1 METLTTLTAKKTFIK
16 DNLDKLSDESRPTL
30 SQINAFKAED
40 LETVDKLVEEINSF
54 VPETEEDNS
63 ETNKPVD
70 KDNTLKYETLLTED
84 GAEVEVVWL
93 PYRKYG
99 LRNGKVNYQ
108 FNFGVDKIITL
119 QNNLLK
125 PFRKVM
131 NEGDLF
137 PIKVLTIKPVPG
149 DYGYSKQLFSGQIA
163 EFACELLQE
172 ARIALI
178 EEEEERADMTKEA
191 RELADAFV
199 AKEQAKA
206 YLAKKGIKMV

>member
-1 METLTTLTAKKTFIK
+1 MKTLTDKKAFIK
-16 DNLDKLSDESRPTL
+16 DNLDKLSNETRPTL

-40 LETVDKLVEEINSF
+40 TELVDTLVEEINSF
-54 VPETEEDNS
+54 VPETEDDS
-63 ETNKPVD
+63 TTNGAPVD
-70 KDNTLKYETLLTED
+70 KDDTLKYETLLTED

-108 FNFGVDKIITL
+108 FKFGVDKIITL

-125 PFRKVM
+125 PFRKTMV
-131 NEGDLF
+131 EGTLF
-137 PIKVLTIKPVPG
+137 PIKTSTIKPVPG
-149 DYGYSKQLFSGQIA
+149 DYGYGKPLFNGQIA

-172 ARIALI
+172 ARISQI
-178 EEEEERADMTKEA
+178 EEEEERADMTEDA
-191 RELADAFV
+191 RKLADSFV